1 MSGLGRATAAA
12 EVADDDQRE
21 QDGRAANDGL
31 TGWRGRLGLDGGLDL
46 VGQALRRQPVG
57 ELINRYRK
65 LVTGSF
71 DLGPDLLRI
80 PLHGHHVASPISFA

>member
-1 MSGLGRATAAA
+1 
-12 EVADDDQRE
+12 
-21 QDGRAANDGL
+21 
-31 TGWRGRLGLDGGLDL
+31 
-46 VGQALRRQPVG
+46 LRRQPVG

-80 PLHGHHVASPISFA
+80 PLYGHHVAPPISFA